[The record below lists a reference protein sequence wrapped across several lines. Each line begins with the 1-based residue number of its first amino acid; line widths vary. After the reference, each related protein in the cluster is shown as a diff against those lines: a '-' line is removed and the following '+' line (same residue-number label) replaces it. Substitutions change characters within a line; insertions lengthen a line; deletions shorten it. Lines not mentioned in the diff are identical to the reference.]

1 MRNLELKVRCS
12 DGVIHDALAGRA
24 LAGGAVYVRTMGQR
38 DTYFVAPR
46 GCLKLREWWREEDG
60 GDGGWS
66 GHAYEDG
73 EPGAALISYARPDH
87 SGSRFS
93 DYRICPVDNAQ
104 ALLTVL
110 AGTLVV
116 KTVVEKRRALYR
128 YGDTRIHLDLVTSLG
143 AFVELETVLAGDGQT
158 PGEHAKIEAAAAA
171 EHREVIALLELDG
184 LPSVAGSYCDLLPDT
199 SARPPIEG

>member
-1 MRNLELKVRCS
+1 M
-12 DGVIHDALAGRA
+12 
-24 LAGGAVYVRTMGQR
+24 
-38 DTYFVAPR
+38 
-46 GCLKLREWWREEDG
+46 
-60 GDGGWS
+60 
-66 GHAYEDG
+66 
-73 EPGAALISYARPDH
+73 
-87 SGSRFS
+87 
-93 DYRICPVDNAQ
+93 
-104 ALLTVL
+104 L

-143 AFVELETVLAGDGQT
+143 AFVQLETVLAGDGQT